1 MEKFHVSGVIHGALD
16 IILLLV
22 FFKRK
27 KFPMKYIF
35 FKHSFISIGKELII
49 EYLDEKLHLSF
60 DRNS

>member
-1 MEKFHVSGVIHGALD
+1 MSGVIRGALD

-27 KFPMKYIF
+27 KFPMNNIIYTLF